1 MVNPNERSRP
11 ITLVALGS
19 VVIRGLAALPPQLGI
34 RIGAILGWCL
44 YWVAA
49 SRRQVCARNI
59 GVCFSELTPVEQQRR
74 VRQCFVEHGIG
85 LVETAWAWHRPVNF
99 IADRLDITGQ
109 DLIETAMQDG
119 RGVLLLCPHYS
130 MLDLVAPI
138 VFHSVGRFVI
148 SYRPNDNVEFDREV
162 VRGRSRFGDLVHV
175 RSIRDIV
182 KRLKAGELVWFGPDQ
197 DMGLRGVVFAPFFGR
212 PASTVTTPARLAR
225 MSGAT
230 TLFLDV
236 HRTRDRYVVQFRAM
250 PEDYPSQDELVNA
263 SALNQMI
270 EAALSD
276 QPAQYMWMHKRFKT
290 NPDGSRQTLYQSH

>member
-1 MVNPNERSRP
+1 MNPNERSRP
-11 ITLVALGS
+11 ITLVSVGS
-19 VVIRGLAALPPQLGI
+19 AVIRALAALPPMVGI
-34 RIGAILGWCL
+34 RLGAALGWCL

-49 SRRQVCARNI
+49 SRRQVCERNI
-59 GVCFSELTPVEQQRR
+59 GVCFPQLTPPEQRTR
-74 VRQCFVEHGIG
+74 VRRCFVEHGIG
-85 LVETAWAWHRPVNF
+85 LVETAWAWHRPIDF
-99 IADRLDITGQ
+99 IADRMDIIGH
-109 DLIETAMQDG
+109 DLIETAMQEG

-138 VFHSVGRFVI
+138 VHHCVGRFVI
-148 SYRPNDNVEFDREV
+148 SYRPNDNAEFDREV
-162 VRGRSRFGDLVHV
+162 IRGRARFGDLVHV

-230 TLFLDV
+230 TLFLDL
-236 HRTRDRYVVQFRAM
+236 HRSESRYMVRFRAM
-250 PEDYPSQDELVNA
+250 PHEYPSQDELANA
-263 SALNQMI
+263 TTLNQMI
-270 EAALSD
+270 ESALSP

-290 NPDGSRQTLYQSH
+290 NPDGSRQTLYQSS